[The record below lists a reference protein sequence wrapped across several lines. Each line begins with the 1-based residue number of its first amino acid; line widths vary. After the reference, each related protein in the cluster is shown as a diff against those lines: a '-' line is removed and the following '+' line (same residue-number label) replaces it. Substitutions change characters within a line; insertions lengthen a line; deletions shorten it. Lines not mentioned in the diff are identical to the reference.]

1 MTPNESAELA
11 AATERIRQYIGG
23 KDLYAVYAGAT
34 ADDDQRYFEEDIAT
48 VLAAL
53 ASAQRDS
60 ARLDALLGLFGPDM
74 GITPDGVHVYSTE
87 DFVDMDKWLS
97 EGGNCDSPE
106 LRRAFR
112 EAIDSAM
119 KAPTL

>member
-1 MTPNESAELA
+1 MSTSPNESELA
-11 AATERIRQYIGG
+11 DATEYL
-23 KDLYAVYAGAT
+23 KSPEF
-34 ADDDQRYFEEDIAT
+34 QRDNSPHSYKQVCT